1 MKKYTFIF
9 LLLAFASCAPA
20 GTTDRQLQGDERDLP
35 NELKGMK
42 VYKVWVEDGNYVRVA
57 VLNNQVNSLTYNNG
71 KGAPHTTIM
80 VNNNAGGKVIEV
92 KEIISENDSIIVCK
106 K

>member
-9 LLLAFASCAPA
+9 LLFAFASCAPA
-20 GTTDRQLQGDERDLP
+20 GTTSTQLDGNEKDLP
-35 NELKGMK
+35 DELKGMK
-42 VYKVWVEDGNYVRVA
+42 VYKVWVEDGNYIRVA

-80 VNNNAGGKVIEV
+80 VNASGESKTIQV